1 MNQPAFGTPVRTA
14 IEIAIYLLLIFAIIA
29 WSYRIL
35 APFIPFLLW
44 GGVVAIAIY
53 PAFLK
58 LREAVGGRNKLA
70 VLIFVVLSL
79 SIIIVPAWFLGGSLI
94 ESAQGFGKSVESGE
108 FVLPPP
114 GDQVKDW
121 PLVGEKV
128 YATWSAAAANFEGWL
143 EANHE
148 QVEQVVSGVF
158 KRVAGIGLALVQF
171 IAAAL
176 IAAAMLAND
185 EATKAAL
192 RRLMARL
199 AGKRADEFI
208 DLTAATIRSVAMGVL
223 GVAFIQAVAGG
234 LGMAFVGVPAAG
246 LWALFILI
254 LAIAQLPPLLVLLP
268 AILWV
273 FSSDDIGTTTAI
285 VFTVW
290 SLLVSFSD
298 TFLKPLLLGRGVE
311 APMLIILLGAIGGMV
326 TAGIIG
332 LFLGAVILAL
342 GYKLF
347 QAWVE
352 SGKEEEGEEEEEEPV
367 QA

>member
-1 MNQPAFGTPVRTA
+1 MSHQAFDTPVRTA
-14 IEIAIYLLLIFAIIA
+14 IEIAIYLLLIFALLA

-70 VLIFVVLSL
+70 VLIFVILSFT
-79 SIIIVPAWFLGGSLI
+79 IIIVPAWFLGGSLL
-94 ESAQGFGKSVESGE
+94 ESAQGLGRSVEAGE
-108 FVLPPP
+108 FALPPP
-114 GDQVKDW
+114 GDQVKNW
-121 PLVGEKV
+121 PFVGEEL
-128 YATWSAAAANFEGWL
+128 YASWSAAASNFEGWL

-148 QVEQVVSGVF
+148 QVEDVVAGVLQ
-158 KRVAGIGLALVQF
+158 RAAGIGLALVQF

-185 EATKAAL
+185 EATKTAL

-199 AGKRADEFI
+199 AGDKADEFI

-234 LGMAFVGVPAAG
+234 LGMAFAGVPAAG

-268 AILWV
+268 VIVYV
-273 FSSDDIGTTTAI
+273 FSAGDISTTAAVI
-285 VFTVW
+285 FTVW

-311 APMLIILLGAIGGMV
+311 APMLVILLGAIGGMI

-342 GYKLF
+342 GYKMF
-347 QAWVE
+347 RAWVQ
-352 SGKEEEGEEEEEEPV
+352 SGTEEEPE